1 MGCGAIFYAV
11 SSRRLQRTLA
21 FYLTPDEAQAAMES
35 VLDEEPEMAEDL
47 EIVRIDFSGA
57 ALVEPVR

>member
-11 SSRRLQRTLA
+11 SSKRLKRTLA